1 MSIVLIAEPDHLEAL
16 QARAEYQG
24 ALAFTDAE
32 TPAALEAIIT
42 NRPDIV
48 AIERVFAK
56 KSRGAALINRIKADT
71 SLDVCEIR
79 IVAHDGGAAKV
90 AGHGGSAA
98 ASGPAASPGPTMP
111 PAGSALGTS
120 LGTSTAVAAVAV
132 AVAAPPAALD
142 QKGTRRAQRY
152 KIIEGIEVLIDG
164 NPAMLVDL
172 STVGAQVV
180 SGTLLKPNQRVRLSF
195 VEGVKPVRFSAGVA
209 WSAFELPKG
218 EPRYR
223 AGIEFF
229 DADPEAVGRF
239 CETNR
244 ADVIKPPS

>member
-1 MSIVLIAEPDHLEAL
+1 MSVVLIAEPDQLDAL
-16 QARAEYQG
+16 RARSEYTDAQ
-24 ALAFTDAE
+24 AFTDAE

-42 NRPDIV
+42 GRPDIV
-48 AIERVFAK
+48 AIERLFAK

-71 SLDVCEIR
+71 SLDTVEIR
-79 IVAHDGGAAKV
+79 IVSSDSGASKPS
-90 AGHGGSAA
+90 GRGGSSVAKDTIAA
-98 ASGPAASPGPTMP
+98 ATEKGG
-111 PAGSALGTS
+111 GTA
-120 LGTSTAVAAVAV
+120 T

-142 QKGTRRAQRY
+142 QKGTRRAQRF

-195 VEGVKPVRFSAGVA
+195 LENAKQVRFSAGVA
-209 WSAFELPKG
+209 WSAFELPKAG
-218 EPRYR
+218 PRYR

-229 DADPEAVGRF
+229 DADPDAVGRF
-239 CETNR
+239 CDTNR
-244 ADVIKPPS
+244 ADASKRN

>member
-1 MSIVLIAEPDHLEAL
+1 VSVVLIAEPDQLDAL
-16 QARAEYQG
+16 KARPDYTDAQ
-24 ALAFTDAE
+24 AFTDAE

-42 NRPDIV
+42 GRPDIV
-48 AIERVFAK
+48 AIERLFAK

-71 SLDVCEIR
+71 SLETVEIR
-79 IVAHDGGAAKV
+79 IVSADSGAAKP
-90 AGHGGSAA
+90 AGRGGSAA
-98 ASGPAASPGPTMP
+98 KDAKADGAEKG
-111 PAGSALGTS
+111 
-120 LGTSTAVAAVAV
+120 STAT

-142 QKGTRRAQRY
+142 QKGTRRAQRF

-195 VEGVKPVRFSAGVA
+195 VENAKNVRFSAGVA
-209 WSAFELPKG
+209 WSAFELPKAG
-218 EPRYR
+218 PRYR

-229 DADPEAVGRF
+229 DADPDAVGRF
-239 CETNR
+239 CDTNR
-244 ADVIKPPS
+244 ADTKRS

>member
-1 MSIVLIAEPDHLEAL
+1 VSVVLIAEPDQLDAL
-16 QARAEYQG
+16 KARPDYTDAQ
-24 ALAFTDAE
+24 AFTDAE

-42 NRPDIV
+42 GRPDIV
-48 AIERVFAK
+48 AIERLFAK

-71 SLDVCEIR
+71 SLETVEIR
-79 IVAHDGGAAKV
+79 IVSADSGAAKP
-90 AGHGGSAA
+90 AGRGGSAA
-98 ASGPAASPGPTMP
+98 KDAKAE
-111 PAGSALGTS
+111 GSDKGGTA
-120 LGTSTAVAAVAV
+120 T

-142 QKGTRRAQRY
+142 QKGTRRAQRF

-195 VEGVKPVRFSAGVA
+195 VEGAKNVRFSAGVA
-209 WSAFELPKG
+209 WSAFELPKAG
-218 EPRYR
+218 PRYR

-229 DADPEAVGRF
+229 DADPDAVGRF
-239 CETNR
+239 CDTNR
-244 ADVIKPPS
+244 ADASKRN

>member
-1 MSIVLIAEPDHLEAL
+1 VSVILIAEADQLDAL
-16 QARAEYQG
+16 KARSEYNDAQ
-24 ALAFTDAE
+24 AFTDAE

-42 NRPDIV
+42 GRPDIV
-48 AIERVFAK
+48 AIERLFAK

-71 SLDVCEIR
+71 SLETVEIR
-79 IVAHDGGAAKV
+79 IVSAESGAAKA
-90 AGHGGSAA
+90 AGRGGSAA
-98 ASGPAASPGPTMP
+98 EKAAGTGSGDKSG
-111 PAGSALGTS
+111 GTA
-120 LGTSTAVAAVAV
+120 T

-142 QKGTRRAQRY
+142 QKGTRRAQRF

-195 VEGVKPVRFSAGVA
+195 TENTKQVRFSAGVA
-209 WSAFELPKG
+209 WSAFELPKAG
-218 EPRYR
+218 PRYR

-229 DADPEAVGRF
+229 DADPDAVGRF
-239 CETNR
+239 CDTNR
-244 ADVIKPPS
+244 ADTSKRN

>member
-1 MSIVLIAEPDHLEAL
+1 VSVVLIAEPDQLDAL
-16 QARAEYQG
+16 KARPDYTDAQ
-24 ALAFTDAE
+24 AFTDAE

-42 NRPDIV
+42 GRPDIV
-48 AIERVFAK
+48 AIERLFAK

-71 SLDVCEIR
+71 SLETVEIR
-79 IVAHDGGAAKV
+79 IVSADSGAAKP
-90 AGHGGSAA
+90 AGRGGSAA
-98 ASGPAASPGPTMP
+98 KDAKADGAEKG
-111 PAGSALGTS
+111 
-120 LGTSTAVAAVAV
+120 STAT

-142 QKGTRRAQRY
+142 QKGTRRAQRF

-195 VEGVKPVRFSAGVA
+195 VENAKNVRFSAGVA
-209 WSAFELPKG
+209 WSAFELPKAG
-218 EPRYR
+218 PRYR

-229 DADPEAVGRF
+229 DADPDAVGRF
-239 CETNR
+239 CDTNR
-244 ADVIKPPS
+244 ADASKRN